1 MKGSALYGDIQG
13 MLEQMSDSLCLM
25 ARSAEDTMSTD
36 LSVSVNSQLCKMCYI
51 SAGEK

>member
-1 MKGSALYGDIQG
+1 
-13 MLEQMSDSLCLM
+13 
-25 ARSAEDTMSTD
+25 MSTD